1 MVQKVFISQSLSF
14 NQQKLLLVP
23 CGLGMALLII
33 AFMLQSLFGL
43 AAGEWPIAIKAMLMS
58 VLVAPVVEEIFFR
71 GVVHEALLK
80 RGVNALAAIG
90 LVSGLFA
97 LAHMWNSSV
106 GHALATAVPAL
117 AIGAVFHQTRRR
129 KGLIAAVVAAVLL
142 HSLFNALWWFGL
154 AEQMLNYAPWLV

>member
-1 MVQKVFISQSLSF
+1 VHNLSLHLFPTSTTPASRPLVAGLAGVAGLVVMGYLTTG
-14 NQQKLLLVP
+14 LLPLLG
-23 CGLGMALLII
+23 GLPQGSTLLI
-33 AFMLQSLFGL
+33 MSLV
-43 AAGEWPIAIKAMLMS
+43 I
-58 VLVAPVVEEIFFR
+58 APVVEELFFR

-80 RGVNALAAIG
+80 RGMSALAAIG

-129 KGLIAAVVAAVLL
+129 KGLMAAVMAAVLL
-142 HSLFNALWWFGL
+142 HSLFNAFWRFGL